1 MEQKKK
7 ALGRGLEELFSTEV
21 LDFDTFESNIMEN
34 ATTNEI
40 QDIPI
45 NEIRPNPY
53 QPRKSF
59 NEEALRELS
68 ESIKNHGVFQPIIV
82 KKGIRGYDLIAGERR
97 LRASKMAG
105 LDKIPAIVKDFSDD
119 EMREIALLENIQR
132 ENLTAIELAWAY
144 KGIIDNLDIRQE
156 DLALRIGKSRSHIT
170 NTLGLLNLPEEV
182 QKMILNGE
190 LSMGHARVLSK
201 MEDESK
207 ITGLAKK
214 IINEGLSV
222 HEIEEISK
230 DEEIKKRVP
239 ITRRE
244 RNTDY
249 TNIENELK
257 DIVNMISEKLMPEE
271 DKNWLTG
278 EPVSDSKIFFV
289 NNAGLCLLSAWFLRL
304 LSMLDYLNEARKDIK
319 DTKSRIRAMFLLQYL
334 TCQEE
339 KEYRET
345 ELVFN
350 RLLVGLPMHIPLPK
364 RLELTADE
372 KQIADS
378 LLSAVKAHWSKMN
391 GTSLKGFL
399 QSFVTRTGRLEEQDE
414 KWLLTVD
421 DKTHDILL
429 DSVPWGFRQI
439 RLPWLKKY
447 IQVKW
452 HDKQEF

>member
-207 ITGLAKK
+207 ITDLAKK

-249 TNIENELK
+249 INIENELK
-257 DIVNMISEKLMPEE
+257 DILGTKVKVDNKKINIYFENVN
-271 DKNWLTG
+271 D
-278 EPVSDSKIFFV
+278 
-289 NNAGLCLLSAWFLRL
+289 
-304 LSMLDYLNEARKDIK
+304 LNRILEIMNIEIK
-319 DTKSRIRAMFLLQYL
+319 
-334 TCQEE
+334 
-339 KEYRET
+339 
-345 ELVFN
+345 
-350 RLLVGLPMHIPLPK
+350 
-364 RLELTADE
+364 
-372 KQIADS
+372 
-378 LLSAVKAHWSKMN
+378 
-391 GTSLKGFL
+391 
-399 QSFVTRTGRLEEQDE
+399 
-414 KWLLTVD
+414 
-421 DKTHDILL
+421 
-429 DSVPWGFRQI
+429 
-439 RLPWLKKY
+439 
-447 IQVKW
+447 
-452 HDKQEF
+452 

>member
-7 ALGRGLEELFSTEV
+7 ALGKGLEELFSTEV

-40 QDIPI
+40 QDISV

-59 NEEALRELS
+59 NEDALRELS

-119 EMREIALLENIQR
+119 ERREIALLENIQR
-132 ENLTAIELAWAY
+132 ENRTAIELAWAY

-207 ITGLAKK
+207 ITDLAKK
-214 IINEGLSV
+214 IMSEGLSV

-249 TNIENELK
+249 TNVENEL
-257 DIVNMISEKLMPEE
+257 
-271 DKNWLTG
+271 
-278 EPVSDSKIFFV
+278 
-289 NNAGLCLLSAWFLRL
+289 R
-304 LSMLDYLNEARKDIK
+304 
-319 DTKSRIRAMFLLQYL
+319 
-334 TCQEE
+334 
-339 KEYRET
+339 
-345 ELVFN
+345 
-350 RLLVGLPMHIPLPK
+350 
-364 RLELTADE
+364 
-372 KQIADS
+372 
-378 LLSAVKAHWSKMN
+378 
-391 GTSLKGFL
+391 
-399 QSFVTRTGRLEEQDE
+399 
-414 KWLLTVD
+414 
-421 DKTHDILL
+421 DILGTKVKV
-429 DSVPWGFRQI
+429 DN
-439 RLPWLKKY
+439 KKINIY
-447 IQVKW
+447 FENVNDLNRILEIMNIEIK
-452 HDKQEF
+452 

>member
-1 MEQKKK
+1 M
-7 ALGRGLEELFSTEV
+7 GRGLEELFSTEV

-207 ITGLAKK
+207 ITDLAKK

-257 DIVNMISEKLMPEE
+257 DILGTKVKVDNKKINIYFENVN
-271 DKNWLTG
+271 D
-278 EPVSDSKIFFV
+278 
-289 NNAGLCLLSAWFLRL
+289 
-304 LSMLDYLNEARKDIK
+304 LNRILEIMNIEIK
-319 DTKSRIRAMFLLQYL
+319 
-334 TCQEE
+334 
-339 KEYRET
+339 
-345 ELVFN
+345 
-350 RLLVGLPMHIPLPK
+350 
-364 RLELTADE
+364 
-372 KQIADS
+372 
-378 LLSAVKAHWSKMN
+378 
-391 GTSLKGFL
+391 
-399 QSFVTRTGRLEEQDE
+399 
-414 KWLLTVD
+414 
-421 DKTHDILL
+421 
-429 DSVPWGFRQI
+429 
-439 RLPWLKKY
+439 
-447 IQVKW
+447 
-452 HDKQEF
+452 

>member
-59 NEEALRELS
+59 NEDALRELS

-207 ITGLAKK
+207 ITDLAKK

-230 DEEIKKRVP
+230 NEEIKKRVP

-249 TNIENELK
+249 TNVENEL
-257 DIVNMISEKLMPEE
+257 
-271 DKNWLTG
+271 
-278 EPVSDSKIFFV
+278 
-289 NNAGLCLLSAWFLRL
+289 R
-304 LSMLDYLNEARKDIK
+304 
-319 DTKSRIRAMFLLQYL
+319 
-334 TCQEE
+334 
-339 KEYRET
+339 
-345 ELVFN
+345 
-350 RLLVGLPMHIPLPK
+350 
-364 RLELTADE
+364 
-372 KQIADS
+372 
-378 LLSAVKAHWSKMN
+378 
-391 GTSLKGFL
+391 
-399 QSFVTRTGRLEEQDE
+399 
-414 KWLLTVD
+414 
-421 DKTHDILL
+421 DILGTKVKV
-429 DSVPWGFRQI
+429 DN
-439 RLPWLKKY
+439 KKINIY
-447 IQVKW
+447 FENVNDLNRILEIMNIEIK
-452 HDKQEF
+452 

>member
-34 ATTNEI
+34 ATTDEI

-257 DIVNMISEKLMPEE
+257 DILGTKVKVDNKKINIYFENVN
-271 DKNWLTG
+271 D
-278 EPVSDSKIFFV
+278 
-289 NNAGLCLLSAWFLRL
+289 
-304 LSMLDYLNEARKDIK
+304 LNRILEIMNIEIK
-319 DTKSRIRAMFLLQYL
+319 
-334 TCQEE
+334 
-339 KEYRET
+339 
-345 ELVFN
+345 
-350 RLLVGLPMHIPLPK
+350 
-364 RLELTADE
+364 
-372 KQIADS
+372 
-378 LLSAVKAHWSKMN
+378 
-391 GTSLKGFL
+391 
-399 QSFVTRTGRLEEQDE
+399 
-414 KWLLTVD
+414 
-421 DKTHDILL
+421 
-429 DSVPWGFRQI
+429 
-439 RLPWLKKY
+439 
-447 IQVKW
+447 
-452 HDKQEF
+452 

>member
-97 LRASKMAG
+97 LRGSKMAG

-207 ITGLAKK
+207 ITDLAKK

-257 DIVNMISEKLMPEE
+257 DILGTKVKVDNKKINIYFENVN
-271 DKNWLTG
+271 D
-278 EPVSDSKIFFV
+278 
-289 NNAGLCLLSAWFLRL
+289 
-304 LSMLDYLNEARKDIK
+304 LNRILEIMNIEIK
-319 DTKSRIRAMFLLQYL
+319 
-334 TCQEE
+334 
-339 KEYRET
+339 
-345 ELVFN
+345 
-350 RLLVGLPMHIPLPK
+350 
-364 RLELTADE
+364 
-372 KQIADS
+372 
-378 LLSAVKAHWSKMN
+378 
-391 GTSLKGFL
+391 
-399 QSFVTRTGRLEEQDE
+399 
-414 KWLLTVD
+414 
-421 DKTHDILL
+421 
-429 DSVPWGFRQI
+429 
-439 RLPWLKKY
+439 
-447 IQVKW
+447 
-452 HDKQEF
+452 

>member
-144 KGIIDNLDIRQE
+144 KGIIDNLDIKQE

-207 ITGLAKK
+207 ITDLAKK

-257 DIVNMISEKLMPEE
+257 DILGTKVKVDNKKINIYFENVN
-271 DKNWLTG
+271 D
-278 EPVSDSKIFFV
+278 
-289 NNAGLCLLSAWFLRL
+289 
-304 LSMLDYLNEARKDIK
+304 LNRILEIMNIEIK
-319 DTKSRIRAMFLLQYL
+319 
-334 TCQEE
+334 
-339 KEYRET
+339 
-345 ELVFN
+345 
-350 RLLVGLPMHIPLPK
+350 
-364 RLELTADE
+364 
-372 KQIADS
+372 
-378 LLSAVKAHWSKMN
+378 
-391 GTSLKGFL
+391 
-399 QSFVTRTGRLEEQDE
+399 
-414 KWLLTVD
+414 
-421 DKTHDILL
+421 
-429 DSVPWGFRQI
+429 
-439 RLPWLKKY
+439 
-447 IQVKW
+447 
-452 HDKQEF
+452 